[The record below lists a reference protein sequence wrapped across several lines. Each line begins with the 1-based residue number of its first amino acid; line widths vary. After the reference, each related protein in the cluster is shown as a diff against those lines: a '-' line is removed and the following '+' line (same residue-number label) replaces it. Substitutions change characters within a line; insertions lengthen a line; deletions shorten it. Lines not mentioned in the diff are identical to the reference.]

1 MMSCLKVVETM
12 NKIEIIDY
20 LKAKLLSLDG
30 IEIGSQYTK
39 GKIDVLTEV
48 LKVLEDNGGVNGK
61 VSNRKTT

>member
-1 MMSCLKVVETM
+1 MSCLKVVETM